1 MGALEGSGKETSI
14 TMNQLKVIS
23 DQYFSGKHNTE
34 EEVTPTIFRLTKN
47 RQDYQYQTPRECN
60 NKMTPSILICQIE
73 N

>member
-1 MGALEGSGKETSI
+1 MGALEGSGMETSI

-23 DQYFSGKHNTE
+23 VQYFSGKHNTE

-47 RQDYQYQTPRECN
+47 KQDYQYLTHRECN
-60 NKMTPSILICQIE
+60 NKMTPPICCQIE

>member
-34 EEVTPTIFRLTKN
+34 EEVIPTVFRLTKKIGRITN
-47 RQDYQYQTPRECN
+47 IRHLGNAIT
-60 NKMTPSILICQIE
+60 KVHHLF
-73 N
+73 